1 MWIQKMRLLQ
11 LTRKILLISI
21 FPVTVW
27 ANSPIGDITEQTG
40 IGSLTRAQN
49 ELVAE
54 VGRDIELYDTLNTGN
69 GRIAVEF
76 VDNAELR
83 LTEHSRVLIDEVIY
97 DPDPS
102 KSKMAMK
109 FAMGTA
115 RFTSGKL
122 GMINKANI
130 RIETPTAT
138 IGIRGTDFTTTVDE
152 LGRSLIIL
160 LPDLNGNAS
169 GEITVT
175 NEGGEVILNEAYQ
188 ATMVST
194 ISTPPVRPVTIT
206 NITVAQIDN
215 LFIVSPPAEV
225 QQAVQEEASENSK
238 SNVFTADF
246 LEFNELEKDHL
257 DKRELEYTELDMDLL
272 DVDFLQ
278 DMLSIIEEG
287 DLLSRKKSKGFDN
300 VNITGTAPGFD
311 KESQYNTIVDASG
324 QIWFYREVTGIIS
337 IKMPIHANASI
348 STITDEKESL
358 ITVGDGY
365 AVSIIIRQT
374 N

>member
-1 MWIQKMRLLQ
+1 MRLLQ
-11 LTRKILLISI
+11 LIKKILASSLLL
-21 FPVTVW
+21 PVVVV
-27 ANSPIGDITEQTG
+27 ASPIGDITEQTG
-40 IGSLTRAQN
+40 VGSLTRERT

-102 KSKMAMK
+102 KSKMVMK

-138 IGIRGTDFTTTVDE
+138 IGIRGTDFTATVDE

-160 LPDLNGNAS
+160 LPDLNGHAS

-175 NEGGEVILNEAYQ
+175 NQGGVVTLNEAYQ

-215 LFIVSPPAEV
+215 LFIVSAPAEV
-225 QQAVQEEASENSK
+225 QQAVQEEANENSK
-238 SNVFTADF
+238 TNVFTADF

-272 DVDFLQ
+272 DVNFLQ
-278 DMLSIIEEG
+278 DMLAIIEEA
-287 DLLSRKKSKGFDN
+287 DLLQRKKGKSVKGFEN
-300 VNITGTAPGFD
+300 VNITGTGPGFD
-311 KESQYNTIVDASG
+311 KESQYHTMIDDSG
-324 QIWFYREVTGIIS
+324 QIWFYREVSGIIS
-337 IKMPIHANASI
+337 IRLPIEANASI

-358 ITVGDGY
+358 ITVNDGY
-365 AVSIIIRQT
+365 AINITIVQV

>member
-1 MWIQKMRLLQ
+1 MQPLQ
-11 LTRKILLISI
+11 FIKKILLTISI
-21 FPVTVW
+21 FPVIVFAT
-27 ANSPIGDITEQTG
+27 PIGDITEQTG
-40 IGSLTRAQN
+40 VSSLIREQN
-49 ELVAE
+49 ELVAI
-54 VGRDIELYDTLNTGN
+54 VGADIELYDTLNTGN
-69 GRIAVEF
+69 GRIAIEF
-76 VDNAELR
+76 IDEAELR
-83 LTEHSRVLIDEVIY
+83 LTEHSRVLIDEVIF

-102 KSKMAMK
+102 KNKMVMK

-122 GMINKANI
+122 GMMNKANI

-138 IGIRGTDFTTTVDE
+138 IGIRGTDFTATVDE

-160 LPDLNGNAS
+160 LPDANGDSS

-175 NEGGEVILNEAYQ
+175 NLAGQVILNEAYQ

-194 ISTPPVRPVTIT
+194 LSSQPARPVTIR

-225 QQAVQEEASENSK
+225 QQVVEEIKSENSK
-238 SNVFTADF
+238 DNILSIDF
-246 LEFNELEKDHL
+246 LEFNDLEKDYL
-257 DKRELEYTELDMDLL
+257 DKRELEYRELDMDLL

-278 DMLSIIEEG
+278 DLLITIEKADML
-287 DLLSRKKSKGFDN
+287 DRKKGAVFPGGI
-300 VNITGTAPGFD
+300 NIVGTTPGFD
-311 KESQYNTIVDASG
+311 KDSQYNTIIEDSG

-337 IKMPIHANASI
+337 IRLPISANATI

-358 ITVGDGY
+358 ITVGDGQ
-365 AVSIIIRQT
+365 SINITITQV

>member
-1 MWIQKMRLLQ
+1 MRLLQ

-215 LFIVSPPAEV
+215 MFIVSPPTEV
-225 QQAVQEEASENSK
+225 AVAVDESKNENRND
-238 SNVFTADF
+238 NVLTADF
-246 LEFNELEKDHL
+246 LEFNDLEKDYL
-257 DKRELEYTELDMDLL
+257 DDKRELEYTELDMDLL

-278 DMLSIIEEG
+278 DMLAIIEEA
-287 DLLSRKKSKGFDN
+287 DLLQRKKGKSVKGFEN
-300 VNITGTAPGFD
+300 VNIIGTAPGFD
-311 KESQYNTIVDASG
+311 KESQYHTIIDDSG
-324 QIWFYREVTGIIS
+324 QIWFYRQVTGIIS
-337 IKMPIHANASI
+337 IRLPIEANASI

-358 ITVGDGY
+358 ITVNDGY
-365 AVSIIIRQT
+365 AINIIITQV